1 MNETCLIA
9 LPAGRIARLQ
19 RAAGLWVE
27 VRSGRL
33 WLTEAGD
40 PQDHFLRAGE
50 SHCIAGRGLVILEP
64 QPPVEGEAA
73 AFSAGFVLRRRWPWS
88 FVSLQCL
95 PTVPVS
101 RPLRWRAAESRHAGA
116 RRPERAAWTTA

>member
-1 MNETCLIA
+1 MNETCLIT

-27 VRSGRL
+27 VRSGLL

-50 SHCIAGRGLVILEP
+50 RHRIAGRGLVILEP
-64 QPPVEGEAA
+64 QPPADGEAA
-73 AFSAGFVLRRRWPWS
+73 ACAAGFVLRRRWPWS
-88 FVSLQCL
+88 FASLWCL
-95 PTVPVS
+95 PAVPVS
-101 RPLRWRAAESRHAGA
+101 RPLRWRAPELRPAGA
-116 RRPERAAWTTA
+116 RRPQRDALSTA